1 MATDLVMPQ
10 LPAYPQQQTQQQQ
23 QQQRFYSSPQKQ
35 QKNAFR
41 AQPQLA
47 YQPAPLPTPYPSAT
61 NKTQISP
68 LSTSGSS
75 QTSPKNYTA
84 REESKPYIPAVLR
97 RNEFPPINI
106 STEAELVMQ
115 ERSDE
120 QPLRPNSSFMS
131 LGGLGA
137 LGRLSRRSTGDSA
150 KHVDGSW
157 NLDLFPEPTGA
168 PTRKNWKPDSES
180 IICDDARCKKYFGY
194 FTRRHHCRKCGHI
207 FCDTHSNYEVP
218 LDQDANYNP
227 RGAMSRAC
235 AYCYMEF
242 QEWRSR
248 TNSQSSR
255 GSSSDGSTKGGNL
268 AQSNTGPVVGSSP
281 IVSVGNGLMFAPSRA
296 AEIAHSVPRD
306 WNWSTF

>member
-1 MATDLVMPQ
+1 MGFFFFFFRIGFLSSVKYTRGTRRRYSTSTADLLHNSGPLHQPTPAPPTRAFLPDPHSRALLFRIIALDARSRNRHPTTSPHSVCDNHSIMATDLVMPQ
-10 LPAYPQQQTQQQQ
+10 LPAYPQQQTQQQQQ

-168 PTRKNWKPDSES
+168 PTRKNWKVWVYLF
-180 IICDDARCKKYFGY
+180 A
-194 FTRRHHCRKCGHI
+194 H
-207 FCDTHSNYEVP
+207 THNFP
-218 LDQDANYNP
+218 CP
-227 RGAMSRAC
+227 C
-235 AYCYMEF
+235 
-242 QEWRSR
+242 
-248 TNSQSSR
+248 
-255 GSSSDGSTKGGNL
+255 
-268 AQSNTGPVVGSSP
+268 
-281 IVSVGNGLMFAPSRA
+281 
-296 AEIAHSVPRD
+296 
-306 WNWSTF
+306 